1 MASICLKRPS
11 FTPPSIYLLLS
22 FLFTLSLP
30 LHRYAQ
36 RWSDLHHFFYLPSAT
51 AERSWGAEYERRAL
65 EYRDMLV
72 RYKTDAERFKHADA
86 IKTMERLLQ
95 VMHFCMLS
103 ASQRLC
109 MSDHCIFTEMYFAC
123 PRHD

>member
-1 MASICLKRPS
+1 MHSRTYLFSFPS
-11 FTPPSIYLLLS
+11 LPPSS
-22 FLFTLSLP
+22 CSP
-30 LHRYAQ
+30 RRYAQ

-95 VMHFCMLS
+95 VMHICF
-103 ASQRLC
+103 
-109 MSDHCIFTEMYFAC
+109 
-123 PRHD
+123 